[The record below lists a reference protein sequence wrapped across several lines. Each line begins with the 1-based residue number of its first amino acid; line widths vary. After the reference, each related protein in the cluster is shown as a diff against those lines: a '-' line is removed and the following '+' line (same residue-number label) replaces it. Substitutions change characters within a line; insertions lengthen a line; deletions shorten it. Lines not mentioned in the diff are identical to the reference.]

1 MASPNRKK
9 NYQDLLDVGYTPKEA
24 RKYRDFSKE
33 RIEQLI
39 ADKTFKVGDVV
50 YTRYISNVDHGK
62 ITEVKGDIL
71 VVKLLVHDVIVN
83 IELNKKYFKKVEQ
96 NG

>member
-9 NYQDLLDVGYTPKEA
+9 NYRDLLAVGYTPKQA
-24 RKYRDFSKE
+24 RKYRDFAKE
-33 RIEQLI
+33 RIKQLI
-39 ADKTFKVGDVV
+39 DDKTFNVGDVV
-50 YTRYISNVDHGK
+50 YTGFVSNVDHGK

-71 VVKLLVHDVIVN
+71 VVKLLVNDVIVN
-83 IELNKKYFKKVEQ
+83 IELNKNHFKKVEQ